1 MQYNTAVVSTANAV
15 SRRGRLDFLDALRG
29 LAAAYVVIYHMTLMP
44 QPQLA
49 LPRWAEKFTLMGGTG
64 VTLFFIVS
72 AFSLY
77 YTMPMREGSSKP
89 TASFYLHRF
98 FRVAPLF
105 YFLILVS
112 WIRDVWLFDVHHSAS
127 AVAASA
133 TFIFNLFP
141 MRQEGFVW
149 AGWTIGVEMI
159 FYAVFP
165 LIYAKVRDLHKAI
178 AFIFVT
184 LLFWYFIGLVLDYLV
199 LPEGWRE
206 SILQWSTFKH
216 FPIFATGIVL
226 YYWFMDADRESPSA
240 RSKGQA
246 ALSAG
251 IFTYL
256 ALVQGWLPN
265 ILGNPYYFQ
274 AVAYGLLFAGLA
286 LFPWRLVV
294 NRVTSFLGKVSYSVY
309 LLHPTIVYLLIPVYR
324 RIHEQ
329 QADLTVAFIACAG
342 LTFLIL
348 LPLAWLAYRLI
359 ELPGIRLGKSLEARW
374 IPRKNTQ

>member
-1 MQYNTAVVSTANAV
+1 MRVETAGNPATGAMHK
-15 SRRGRLDFLDALRG
+15 RGRLDFLDALRG

-64 VTLFFIVS
+64 VTLFFLVS

-77 YTMPMREGSSKP
+77 YTMPMRASSSRP

-112 WIRDVWLFDVHHSAS
+112 WVRDAWLFDTHHSFQ
-127 AVAASA
+127 AVVASA
-133 TFIFNLFP
+133 TFVFNFIP

-149 AGWTIGVEMI
+149 AGWTIGVEMV
-159 FYAVFP
+159 FYALFP
-165 LIYAKVRDLHKAI
+165 LIYSRVQDRYKAI
-178 AFIFVT
+178 AFVFGT

-199 LPEGWRE
+199 MPEGWRE

-226 YYWFMDADRESPSA
+226 YYWFMETDPEDAKA

-246 ALSAG
+246 ALLAG
-251 IFTYL
+251 IFAYL

-265 ILGNPYYFQ
+265 LLGNLYYFQ
-274 AVAYGLLFAGLA
+274 AVAYGLIFIGLA

-294 NRVTSFLGKVSYSVY
+294 NKFTSFLGKISYSVY

-324 RIHEQ
+324 RIHAQ
-329 QADLTVAFIACAG
+329 QSDLTVAFLVCAAV
-342 LTFLIL
+342 TFAIL
-348 LPLAWLAYRLI
+348 LPLAWVSYRLI
-359 ELPGIRLGKSLEARW
+359 ELPGIRLGRRLEARW
-374 IPRKNTQ
+374 LPRRATT

>member
-1 MQYNTAVVSTANAV
+1 MQVENVRTPSQGSA
-15 SRRGRLDFLDALRG
+15 SRRGRLEFLDALRG

-77 YTMPMREGSSKP
+77 YTMPMRENSTRP
-89 TASFYLHRF
+89 MASFYLHRF

-112 WIRDVWLFDVHHSAS
+112 WIRDAWLFDVQHSPS

-159 FYAVFP
+159 FYALFP
-165 LIYAKVRDLHKAI
+165 LIYARVRDRHKAI
-178 AFIFVT
+178 AFVFAT
-184 LLFWYFIGLVLDYLV
+184 LLMWYFIGLVLDYLV
-199 LPEGWRE
+199 MPDGWRE

-226 YYWFMDADRESPSA
+226 YYWFIDADPEDPAA

-246 ALSAG
+246 ALLAG
-251 IFTYL
+251 MFTYL

-274 AVAYGLLFAGLA
+274 AVAYGLIFIGLA

-294 NRVTSFLGKVSYSVY
+294 NRVTTFLGKVSYSVY
-309 LLHPTIVYLLIPVYR
+309 LLHPTLVYLLIPVYR

-329 QADLTVAFIACAG
+329 QTDLSVAFLACTG
-342 LTFLIL
+342 LTFLL
-348 LPLAWLAYRLI
+348 LIPLAWVSYRLI
-359 ELPGIRLGKSLEARW
+359 EVPGVRLGKRLEARW
-374 IPRKNTQ
+374 IPKRCA

>member
-1 MQYNTAVVSTANAV
+1 MQVETARIPSSGAAPM
-15 SRRGRLDFLDALRG
+15 RGRLEFLDALRG
-29 LAAAYVVIYHMTLMP
+29 LAAAYVVVYHMTLMP

-77 YTMPMREGSSKP
+77 YTMPMRKSSTRP
-89 TASFYLHRF
+89 IASFYLHRF

-105 YFLILVS
+105 YFLIVLS
-112 WIRDVWLFDVHHSAS
+112 WLRDAWLFDVHHSVGAI
-127 AVAASA
+127 AASA

-159 FYAVFP
+159 FYALFP
-165 LIYAKVRDLHKAI
+165 LIYARVRDRHQAT
-178 AFIFVT
+178 AFVFGT
-184 LLFWYFIGLVLDYLV
+184 LLLWYFIGLVLDYLIM
-199 LPEGWRE
+199 PEGWRE

-226 YYWFMDADRESPSA
+226 YYWFIDQDPADPAA

-246 ALSAG
+246 ALLAG
-251 IFTYL
+251 VFTYL

-274 AVAYGLLFAGLA
+274 AVAYGLMFVGLA
-286 LFPWRLVV
+286 LYPWKLVV
-294 NRVTSFLGKVSYSVY
+294 NRFTSFLGKVSYSVY
-309 LLHPTIVYLLIPVYR
+309 LLHPTVVYLLIPVYR
-324 RIHEQ
+324 RIQEQ
-329 QADLTVAFIACAG
+329 QTDLTVGFLVCAA

-348 LPLAWLAYRLI
+348 LPLAWIAYRVI
-359 ELPGIRLGKSLEARW
+359 ELPGIRLGKKLEARW
-374 IPRKNTQ
+374 IPRVAT

>member
-1 MQYNTAVVSTANAV
+1 MRVEAVGTPAPDIIKK
-15 SRRGRLDFLDALRG
+15 RGRLEFLDALRG
-29 LAAAYVVIYHMTLMP
+29 LAAVYVVIYHMTLMP

-77 YTMPMREGSSKP
+77 YTMPMRESSSRP

-112 WIRDVWLFDVHHSAS
+112 WIRDAWLFDVHHSVG

-165 LIYAKVRDLHKAI
+165 LIYARVRDRHKAI
-178 AFIFVT
+178 AFVFAT

-199 LPEGWRE
+199 MPDGWRE

-226 YYWFMDADRESPSA
+226 YYWFMDADPDDPSA

-246 ALSAG
+246 ALLG
-251 IFTYL
+251 GVFTYL

-265 ILGNPYYFQ
+265 IFGNAYYFQ
-274 AVAYGLLFAGLA
+274 AIAYGLIFIGLA
-286 LFPWRLVV
+286 LFPWTLIV
-294 NRVTSFLGKVSYSVY
+294 NRFTSFLGKVSYSVY

-329 QADLTVAFIACAG
+329 QTDLTVAFLVCAG
-342 LTFLIL
+342 VTFVIL
-348 LPLAWLAYRLI
+348 LPLSWLSYRLI
-359 ELPGIRLGKSLEARW
+359 ELPGIRLGKKVEARW
-374 IPRKNTQ
+374 IPRERNL

>member
-1 MQYNTAVVSTANAV
+1 MQDNTAVVSAVTALPK
-15 SRRGRLDFLDALRG
+15 RGRLEFLDALRG

-77 YTMPMREGSSKP
+77 YTMPMREGSPKP

-112 WIRDVWLFDVHHSAS
+112 WLRDAWLFDVHHSVS

-165 LIYAKVRDLHKAI
+165 LIYARVRDRYKAV

-216 FPIFATGIVL
+216 FPIFATGILL
-226 YYWFMDADRESPSA
+226 YYWFMDTDADCSMA

-246 ALSAG
+246 ALFAG
-251 IFTYL
+251 AFTYF
-256 ALVQGWLPN
+256 ALVQGWMPN

-274 AVAYGLLFAGLA
+274 ALAYGLIFVGLA
-286 LFPWRLVV
+286 LFPWKLVV
-294 NRVTSFLGKVSYSVY
+294 NRFTSFLGKVSYSVY

-324 RIHEQ
+324 RVHEQ
-329 QADLTVAFIACAG
+329 QSDLTVAFIACAG
-342 LTFLIL
+342 LTFVIL
-348 LPLAWLAYRLI
+348 LPLAWLSYRLI
-359 ELPGIRLGKSLEARW
+359 ELPGIRLGRRLENRW
-374 IPRKNTQ
+374 LPKRVSE

>member
-1 MQYNTAVVSTANAV
+1 MQLEKVLSPSLAGASK
-15 SRRGRLDFLDALRG
+15 RGRLEFLDALRG

-44 QPQLA
+44 QPQLV

-77 YTMPMREGSSKP
+77 YTMPMREGSTRP

-112 WIRDVWLFDVHHSAS
+112 WIRDAWLFDVRHSLG
-127 AVAASA
+127 AVVGSA

-141 MRQEGFVW
+141 LRQEGFVW

-159 FYAVFP
+159 FYALFP
-165 LIYAKVRDLHKAI
+165 LIYSRVRDRHKAI
-178 AFIFVT
+178 AFVFAT
-184 LLFWYFIGLVLDYLV
+184 LLFWYFVGLVLDYLV
-199 LPEGWRE
+199 LPQGWRE

-226 YYWFMDADRESPSA
+226 YYWFLGIDPDSPVA
-240 RSKGQA
+240 QSKGQA
-246 ALSAG
+246 ALFAG

-274 AVAYGLLFAGLA
+274 AVAYGLIFMGLA
-286 LFPWRLVV
+286 WFPWKLVV
-294 NRVTSFLGKVSYSVY
+294 NRLTSFLGKVSYSVY

-324 RIHEQ
+324 SIHEQ
-329 QADLTVAFIACAG
+329 QTDLTVAFIVCTG

-348 LPLAWLAYRLI
+348 LPLAWVSYRLI
-359 ELPGIRLGKSLEARW
+359 ELPGIRLGKALEARW
-374 IPRKNTQ
+374 IPRKAAV